1 VFNLDEQWEHF
12 SQRLSELTEEELD
25 MLLTIAPGDV
35 IIFEIGCSINNAKD
49 FEMLTGRE
57 YKLFDDILRNTAI
70 ED

>member
-1 VFNLDEQWEHF
+1 
-12 SQRLSELTEEELD
+12 
-25 MLLTIAPGDV
+25 MLLTIVPSDD